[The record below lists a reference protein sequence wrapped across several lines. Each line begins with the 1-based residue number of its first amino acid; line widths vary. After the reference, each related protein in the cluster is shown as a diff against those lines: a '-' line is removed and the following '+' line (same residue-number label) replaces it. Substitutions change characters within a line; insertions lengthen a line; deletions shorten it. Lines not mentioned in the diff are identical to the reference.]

1 MKVLR
6 DNERQKPNFPPF
18 GQQKS
23 AFTLCEPSDKLYI
36 CKIPHLPLPPRAWAM
51 CGEWAAAAPRCPML
65 RRPLTELNAP
75 SPSSPAKR
83 HGSSVPSRALHDKAF
98 ANGSTNRTFP
108 SPHLEQAHEVSPN
121 STMYADCRHEH
132 DRLCCPGFC
141 PCPHACRPRPS
152 RRRQRH
158 QRSRGRCH
166 RSGSFR
172 RDHQSERPKR
182 RLLFRRKRR
191 I

>member
-1 MKVLR
+1 MKVLC
-6 DNERQKPNFPPF
+6 DNERQKPTFPPF
-18 GQQKS
+18 VQQKS

-36 CKIPHLPLPPRAWAM
+36 CKIPHLSLPHGRGLCVASGLQRHPGAQ
-51 CGEWAAAAPRCPML
+51 CCAAPDRTKRSPL
-65 RRPLTELNAP
+65 RRPRTAP
-75 SPSSPAKR
+75 PCPVHHLCRAKC
-83 HGSSVPSRALHDKAF
+83 L

-108 SPHLEQAHEVSPN
+108 SPHIEQAHEVSPN

-132 DRLCCPGFC
+132 DRLCRPGFC
-141 PCPHACRPRPS
+141 SCPHACRPRPS

-158 QRSRGRCH
+158 QRSCGRCH

>member
-1 MKVLR
+1 MKVLC
-6 DNERQKPNFPPF
+6 DNERQKPTFPPF
-18 GQQKS
+18 VQQKS

-36 CKIPHLPLPPRAWAM
+36 CKIPHLSPRLSCERG
-51 CGEWAAAAPRCPML
+51 CGKRVAAVPQCPG
-65 RRPLTELNAP
+65 RRTISPTELNALPFVAREPRPLTP
-75 SPSSPAKR
+75 STACAGQSASL
-83 HGSSVPSRALHDKAF
+83 RARRIEH
-98 ANGSTNRTFP
+98 SP
-108 SPHLEQAHEVSPN
+108 SPHIEQAHEVSPN

-132 DRLCCPGFC
+132 DRLCRPGFC
-141 PCPHACRPRPS
+141 SCPHACRPRPS

-158 QRSRGRCH
+158 QRSCGRCH